1 MTSLRNLFFSLASL
15 RRTREDLQ
23 CQYEPSGKQIAGL
36 REQAR
41 VAPDKP

>member
-23 CQYEPSGKQIAGL
+23 CQYESSGKQIAGL
-36 REQAR
+36 LEQAR
-41 VAPDKP
+41 AALDER